1 MDSFKAFWVE
11 KEDKLVRQS
20 IINRSIDD
28 LPQNEILIRVH
39 YSSLNY
45 KDALSAKGLPGVTR
59 NYPHTPGIDVSGVVE
74 TSSVEDLQKGDEVI
88 VTGFDLGMNTPGGFG
103 QYVTVPAKW
112 VLKIPPNMALRDSM
126 IYGTAGLTAA
136 LCYKKLLLMGA
147 VPGDGPV
154 LVTGS
159 TGGVGSVAVSL
170 LSSEGFEVTACT
182 GKVDQQDYLKS
193 IGATSVVSRE
203 ELEEVNT
210 GPMGKEKFAH
220 VVDTVGGS
228 ILSNALKS
236 LCYGGSAAIC
246 GLVASPKFEAT
257 VLPFILRNVNLLG
270 IDSVELSLDEKKD
283 AWDQLANEWMLKNLE
298 SLATEITLEE
308 LATEIDNIFA
318 GKVTGRKVV
327 SLK

>member
-112 VLKIPPNMALRDSM
+112 VLKIPPNMTLRDSM

-170 LSSEGFEVTACT
+170 LSSEGFEITACT
-182 GKVDQQDYLKS
+182 GKADQQDYLKS

-210 GPMGKEKFAH
+210 GPISKEKFAH